1 MKHLRKH
8 RKFGRPA
15 DFRKTFLWNLISS
28 LILKEHIKTTEAR
41 AKEIKP
47 IVEKA
52 ITRAK
57 IDSLANRRLLLK
69 KMNLKSVNKL
79 FKDLSPRFKERSGG
93 YSRIIKLGIR
103 KNDGAKMVIIEFLE
117 YGK

>member
-28 LILKEHIKTTEAR
+28 LISKERIRTTEAR
-41 AKEIKP
+41 AKEIRP
-47 IVEKA
+47 MIEKA

-57 IDSLANRRLLLK
+57 VDNLANRRLLLK
-69 KMNLKSVNKL
+69 KLDSKSVNKL
-79 FKDLSPRFKERSGG
+79 FKNLSPRFKERSGG
-93 YSRIIKLGIR
+93 YCRIMKLETR
-103 KNDGAKMVIIEFLE
+103 KNDGAKMVIIELV
-117 YGK
+117 K